1 MGAYSFL
8 DISASLSGP
17 TGSLDLG
24 AGSANSEEGITVT

>member
-17 TGSLDLG
+17 TGSLD
-24 AGSANSEEGITVT
+24 